1 MKNIDEW
8 TCPKCGRKVRE
19 SPTCPQCGY
28 EITYGSKPLKILG
41 SLISLAI
48 IALILWK
55 LITYFR

>member
-1 MKNIDEW
+1 MKGVDEW
-8 TCPKCGRKVRE
+8 ICPKCGRKVRE
-19 SPTCPQCGY
+19 ILTCPQCGY
-28 EITYGSKPLKILG
+28 EITYGSKPTKILG